1 MAHKSYLRIRICIS
15 ANATVAATA
24 TGFNLTSIDRQT
36 HIDLMSTWA
45 DIFHNRAKED
55 WDRFESFPP
64 VQSLKY
70 SVWQL
75 WTNLDFTEIQTD
87 GWLLLDQTHNLADYN
102 FFALRSLFMAQRASR
117 WPKLW
122 LCSFQFPV
130 CPVFVHCPVSLLC
143 PLSCA
148 LLVLMSSMQLC
159 ATHTQAS
166 HPGPP
171 HTHSLQQLSSNLSR
185 TLFTCRPNWAQTY
198 FNRS

>member
-1 MAHKSYLRIRICIS
+1 MVKIEIY
-15 ANATVAATA
+15 
-24 TGFNLTSIDRQT
+24 
-36 HIDLMSTWA
+36 
-45 DIFHNRAKED
+45 
-55 WDRFESFPP
+55 
-64 VQSLKY
+64 
-70 SVWQL
+70 
-75 WTNLDFTEIQTD
+75 IQTA
-87 GWLLLDQTHNLADYN
+87 GWPLLDQTQHLADYK

-148 LLVLMSSMQLC
+148 LLMSSMQLS

-198 FNRS
+198 FNRSYFWAHMLVVRPELFSSLAGCLWNWSSCSADLTFCLFTSDQFPPTCDLLSAHPTAVTWTLYLAE